1 MTSASTRVPTRRILV
16 FALLVV
22 IGGLLDLGTKSW
34 IFGHMG
40 YDPPDRSRV
49 IWVIPHVLSL
59 ETHLNEG
66 ALFGMGQGRGGLFS
80 ILSICAVLG
89 IIYWLFYAGAAHDR
103 LLLAALGMITGGVIG
118 NLYDRLGLPGLIW
131 NHSEPDL
138 HLAGQ
143 PVYAVRDWIHFE
155 IPGWLDWP
163 IFNIADSL
171 LVCGAGLL
179 IWHAFRGE
187 AAADGGKK
195 PEQNVSPAPLK

>member
-16 FALLVV
+16 FVLLVS
-22 IGGLLDLGTKSW
+22 IGALIDLGTKSW

-49 IWVIPHVLSL
+49 IWVIPPVLSL

-80 ILSICAVLG
+80 ILSICAILG
-89 IIYWLFYAGAAHDR
+89 IVYWLFYAGAAQDR
-103 LLLAALGMITGGVIG
+103 LLLVALGMITGGVIG

-131 NHSEPDL
+131 NRSEPPL

-187 AAADGGKK
+187 ETASGGKK
-195 PEQNVSPAPLK
+195 PQQNVSPTQPK